1 MRCGSSSPLI
11 ALALKQVT
19 ESSSISK
26 NFNSLIKTFKKYDTI
41 TNENATSF
49 KMENVN
55 EIGELDITRDNI
67 LSLLTNELSKSDFS
81 KSDWEI
87 FKEEMK
93 RII

>member
-1 MRCGSSSPLI
+1 MI
-11 ALALKQVT
+11 MQYYKI
-19 ESSSISK
+19 E
-26 NFNSLIKTFKKYDTI
+26 FKKYDTI